1 MIFLRRSYRWS
12 RNHTRWLYKC
22 FKLTCETTYPFQRF
36 DRTCKFLRWTN
47 SAYTDP
53 SQPKRTLGRVPI
65 EPSLDASF
73 ANVDVPR
80 LAYLPYSSSEVPK
93 VDFVPHTSRSRP
105 PWSIKTTGPIWVSY
119 GWFLVHLLSLSI
131 DLSILVIGGTSNLG
145 EGGTL

>member
-36 DRTCKFLRWTN
+36 DRNLQVPPLNKFGLHRPVT
-47 SAYTDP
+47 A
-53 SQPKRTLGRVPI
+53 KRTLGRVPI

-131 DLSILVIGGTSNLG
+131 DLSILVIGGTSNVG